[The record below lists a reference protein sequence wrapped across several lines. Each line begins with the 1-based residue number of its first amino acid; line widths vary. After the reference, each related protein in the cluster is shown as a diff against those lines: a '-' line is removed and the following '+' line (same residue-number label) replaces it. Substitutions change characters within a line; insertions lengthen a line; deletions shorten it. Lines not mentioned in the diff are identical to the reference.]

1 MVYCIHLTIIILDL
15 SIGLDSGYLKTNI
28 QGIMGE

>member
-1 MVYCIHLTIIILDL
+1 MVYCIHLIIIILDL
-15 SIGLDSGYLKTNI
+15 SIGLDSGYLIINI